1 MRRCGKTARK
11 LLHYFIICVKIR
23 HMEMNIPDSLIKLS
37 SMAQSPIYVVGGFVR
52 NRIAGLGET
61 DIDIAGP
68 AVADMLGISRRYR
81 TEVVNH
87 KLGTVIIK
95 YNEDKFEYTPFRV
108 EKYAEGGAHTPVSV
122 MFTSDINKDALRR
135 DFTCNAIYY
144 DIANDKIIDPLGG
157 IADIEHKI
165 LRAYD
170 PQRIFA
176 SDGLRVLRMVRIACE
191 TGFKIDAETAK
202 AAKANVELLKDIS
215 VERRRDE
222 LMKILVADVRNGIA
236 NAQYRALRLLNQIGA
251 IKYLVPQLEDGAGLQ
266 QNPLYH
272 KYDVLEHTFQTV
284 RFAPPEVR
292 LAALMHDIGKP
303 YCMRKFGNMHGH
315 EKVSE
320 NIVRYTFGEYG
331 LRFPKDVIEETAW
344 LCANHMYD
352 RDGKTKEAKARV
364 FVAKNFDLIDKLT
377 ALIDADRLATG
388 LVAEISEHR
397 LSRIKKQ
404 LIEEGAPLKVTDLVV
419 SGSRMILEGIQPVKI
434 GALLESL
441 WRECVINPR
450 LNNEEWLVS
459 QIKKHADDAQ
469 TEEN

>member
-1 MRRCGKTARK
+1 
-11 LLHYFIICVKIR
+11 
-23 HMEMNIPDSLIKLS
+23 MEMNIPDSLIKLS
-37 SMAQSPIYVVGGFVR
+37 SMAKSPIYVVGGFVR
-52 NRIAGLGET
+52 NKLAGLGET

-68 AVADMLGISRRYR
+68 AVADTLGLSKRYR
-81 TEVVNH
+81 TEVVNYR
-87 KLGTVIIK
+87 LGTVIIK
-95 YNEDKFEYTPFRV
+95 YNDDKFEYTPFRV
-108 EKYAEGGAHTPVSV
+108 EKYAEGGGHSPVSV
-122 MFTSDINKDALRR
+122 MFTTDITKDAKRR
-135 DFTCNAIYY
+135 DFTCNAVYY

-170 PQRIFA
+170 PQHIFA

-222 LMKILVADVRNGIA
+222 LMKILLADTKNGIA

-251 IKYLVPQLEDGAGLQ
+251 IKYLIPQLEDGAGMA

-284 RFAPPEVR
+284 RFAPPDIR

-303 YCMRKFGNMHGH
+303 YCMNKFGNMHGH

-331 LRFPKDVIEETAW
+331 LRFPNSVIDEVAW

-352 RDGKTKEAKARV
+352 RDGKTKEAKVRI
-364 FVAKNFDLIDKLT
+364 FVAKNFELIDKLVE
-377 ALIDADRLATG
+377 LINADRLATG
-388 LVAEISEHR
+388 LIAENPEHR
-397 LSRIKKQ
+397 LLKVKRQ
-404 LIEEGAPLKVTDLVV
+404 LIEECAPLKVTDLVV

-434 GALLESL
+434 GGLLESL
-441 WRECVINPR
+441 WRECVVNPK
-450 LNNEEWLVS
+450 LNNEEWLVA
-459 QIKKHADDAQ
+459 QIKKHADDGETAS
-469 TEEN
+469 EV